1 MAQADMI
8 TLSREYGAGAGEL
21 ARQLAAI
28 LGWRVVGED
37 IPHLVADRLRLP
49 DDAVEECDEHVP
61 SLLENLGNAL
71 LMGNPDLLIDPEVAQ
86 RPDPERVFVAARDV
100 MLEAAKSPPVIL
112 LGHGAQSL
120 FHDRPRTVHVRLVA
134 PIGERVKRICGRRG
148 DCTRDDATILARR
161 IDADRASYVRQHY
174 GRDVRDPLLYHVQLN
189 TGLVSMEDAARI
201 IIELAE
207 RDVAPAGNAARR

>member
-21 ARQLAAI
+21 ARRLSAT

-37 IPHLVADRLRLP
+37 IPHLVADRLHLP

-61 SLLENLGNAL
+61 TLLENLGNAL

-100 MLEAAKSPPVIL
+100 MLDAAKTPPVIL
-112 LGHGAQSL
+112 LGHGAQAL
-120 FHDRPRTVHVRLVA
+120 FHDRPRTVHVRLVS
-134 PIGERVKRICGRRG
+134 PIEERVKRICGRRG
-148 DCTRDDATILARR
+148 DCTRDNAATLARR
-161 IDADRASYVRQHY
+161 IDTDRVSYVRQHY

-189 TGLVSMEDAARI
+189 TGFLSMEDAARI
-201 IIELAE
+201 IVELAE
-207 RDVAPAGNAARR
+207 RDLAAASDGAHH